1 MAFGLFAHSLP
12 RFLLVWYRPGKVA
25 CRLSLALLWWL
36 APFLSKIQNRTP
48 PPEIQVHPH
57 LLITSGFR
65 RGCDKGACTD
75 WTLCSLE
82 PRPGPHR
89 LLWKA
94 GWEEAVGAWCF
105 TGKFKKGAGKCA
117 LRSPPPWLIGSVS
130 ETHWPVSE
138 WAQLVFRAA
147 CWNFISSFQSSF
159 PIFIEVPLHTASFLE
174 RFVSCS
180 W

>member
-1 MAFGLFAHSLP
+1 MAFGLLAHSLP
-12 RFLLVWYRPGKVA
+12 RFLLVWYRLDKVA
-25 CRLSLALLWWL
+25 CRLSLALLWRL
-36 APFLSKIQNRTP
+36 APFLSKKQQN
-48 PPEIQVHPH
+48 
-57 LLITSGFR
+57 TSSRNSSPSTSIDDVWVQKRVWQGHMHR
-65 RGCDKGACTD
+65 

-82 PRPGPHR
+82 LRPGPRR
-89 LLWKA
+89 LCWKA

-117 LRSPPPWLIGSVS
+117 LQSPPPWLIGSVS

-138 WAQLVFRAA
+138 WGQLVFRAA
-147 CWNFISSFQSSF
+147 CWNFISSFQSPF